1 MHKNQKSQIY
11 RHWKAKVY
19 YMNPETGKS
28 VSLEKNQTGKPI
40 NFIHFQGF
48 YLKKNRRIH
57 VQGIRSELSETN
69 SNRY

>member
-28 VSLEKNQTGKPI
+28 VSLEKNQTDKPI
-40 NFIHFQGF
+40 IFIHFQGF
-48 YLKKNRRIH
+48 YLKKNGRMF
-57 VQGIRSELSETN
+57 
-69 SNRY
+69 